1 MKKYWVVEDHLG
13 GGFYLMPEDT
23 PEEELREVE
32 VYCDTCVDND
42 SIIGQFSN
50 WNQLKKEMTDDE
62 GWCPYSDEY
71 LQSVC
76 EEDNQ

>member
-32 VYCDTCVDND
+32 VYCDTCGDND
-42 SIIGQFSN
+42 FYY
-50 WNQLKKEMTDDE
+50 W
-62 GWCPYSDEY
+62 
-71 LQSVC
+71 SVFKL
-76 EEDNQ
+76 EST